1 MVPSPAPREQSE
13 GAASASS
20 SRLAPRVRV
29 RAGGHIDWPALLDRD
44 GKPPRRS
51 EIRELLAVTARRSV
65 IGFGGG
71 LTAPELFPAM
81 ELAETL
87 RQVLSEHPVAALQYG
102 PTEGLP
108 ALREVV
114 AARLVERG
122 MRCEPGEVVITTG
135 AQQALD
141 LVAEALVGRGGT
153 VVIEAPTYVGALQV
167 FAGHEP
173 VFKSFAMDAEGLDVD
188 ALEAWLSTSPRP
200 ALIYTVPTFQNPS
213 GVTLS
218 PARRARLLEL
228 SERFGVPVVEDDPYS
243 ELTYDSKT
251 PVALRAMAGGE
262 DVIHIGTFSK
272 VLSPGIRV
280 GYVVAPAPVLDR
292 LVLLKQGRDL
302 HTDALAQSMVAEYC
316 CGFGLDRHIER
327 LRPSYRAR
335 RDAMLEALRAQMPA
349 GVRWTQ
355 PAGGMFLWVTLPERI
370 SVKEMLPVAVDAGV
384 SFVPGTAFHA
394 DAEGAHSLRL
404 NFTSSSLQEIAVG
417 VGLLSRLVK
426 ERLASS

>member
-1 MVPSPAPREQSE
+1 M
-13 GAASASS
+13 
-20 SRLAPRVRV
+20 
-29 RAGGHIDWPALLDRD
+29 DWPALLDRA
-44 GKPPRRS
+44 GNPPRRS
-51 EIRELLAVTARRSV
+51 EIRDLLAITARRSV

-87 RQVLSEHPVAALQYG
+87 RQVLSEQPVAALQYG

-108 ALREVV
+108 ALRDVV

-122 MRCEPGEVVITTG
+122 IRCSASEVIITTG

-141 LVAEALVGRGGT
+141 LVAEALVARGGT
-153 VVIEAPTYVGALQV
+153 VVVEAPTYVGALQV

-173 VFKSFAMDAEGLDVD
+173 VFKSFGMDADGLDVE
-188 ALEAWLSTSPRP
+188 ALGDWLRASSRP

-218 PARRARLLEL
+218 PARRTRLLEL
-228 SERFGVPVVEDDPYS
+228 SARFGVPVVEDDPYS
-243 ELTYDSKT
+243 ELAYDSDT
-251 PVALRAMAGGE
+251 PVALRAMPGGE
-262 DVIHIGTFSK
+262 SVIHIGTFSK

-327 LRPSYRAR
+327 LRPAYRAR
-335 RDAMLEALRAQMPA
+335 RDAMVEALREEMPA
-349 GVRWTQ
+349 GVTWTQ
-355 PAGGMFLWVTLPERI
+355 PAGGMFLWVTLPERF
-370 SVKEMLPVAVDAGV
+370 SVKELLLAAVDAGV

-394 DAEGAHSLRL
+394 DAAGAHSLRL
-404 NFTSSSLQEIAVG
+404 NFTSSTLQEIATGIRVLG
-417 VGLLSRLVK
+417 RLVK
-426 ERLASS
+426 ERVAST

>member
-1 MVPSPAPREQSE
+1 MPIDFKDEPMPALSRYGGQGRGE
-13 GAASASS
+13 G
-20 SRLAPRVRV
+20 R
-29 RAGGHIDWPALLDRD
+29 RALNWPALLDHD

-51 EIRELLAVTARRSV
+51 EIRDLLAITAQRSV

-87 RQVLSEHPVAALQYG
+87 RQVLSKHPVTALQYG

-114 AARLVERG
+114 ASRLAERG
-122 MRCEPGEVVITTG
+122 MRCSPSEVIITTG

-141 LVAEALVGRGGT
+141 LVAEALVAKAGT
-153 VVIEAPTYVGALQV
+153 VVVEAPTYVGALQV
-167 FAGHEP
+167 FAGHDP
-173 VFKSFAMDAEGLDVD
+173 VFKSFAMDADGLDVD
-188 ALEAWLSTSPRP
+188 ALEEWLSRSPRP
-200 ALIYTVPTFQNPS
+200 ALIYMVPTFQNPS

-218 PARRARLLEL
+218 PSRRTRLLEL
-228 SERFGVPVVEDDPYS
+228 SARYGVPVIEDDPYS
-243 ELTYDSKT
+243 ELAYDSST
-251 PVALRAMAGGE
+251 PVALRAMPGG
-262 DVIHIGTFSK
+262 DGVIHVGTFSK

-280 GYVVAPAPVLDR
+280 GYVLAPAPVLDR

-316 CGFGLDRHIER
+316 CGFGLDRHVER
-327 LRPSYRAR
+327 LRPAYRAR
-335 RDAMLEALRAQMPA
+335 RDAMLAALRDQMPS
-349 GVRWTQ
+349 GVSWTQ
-355 PAGGMFLWVTLPERI
+355 PAGGMFLWVTLPERVA
-370 SVKEMLPVAVDAGV
+370 VKELLPAAVDAGV

-404 NFTSSSLQEIAVG
+404 NFTSSSLQEIATG
-417 VGLLSRLVK
+417 IGLLSRLVR
-426 ERLASS
+426 ERLATS

>member
-1 MVPSPAPREQSE
+1 MHPIHEPIARQAPFQMN
-13 GAASASS
+13 
-20 SRLAPRVRV
+20 
-29 RAGGHIDWPALLDRD
+29 WPALLDRE
-44 GKPPRRS
+44 GTAPRRS
-51 EIRELLAVTARRSV
+51 EIRDLLAITARRSV

-71 LTAPELFPAM
+71 LTAPELFPTT

-114 AARLVERG
+114 AGRLAERG
-122 MRCEPGEVVITTG
+122 IRCTPRELIITTG

-141 LVAEALVGRGGT
+141 LVAEALVAQGGT
-153 VVIEAPTYVGALQV
+153 VVVEAPTYVGALQV
-167 FAGHEP
+167 FSGHGP
-173 VFKSFAMDAEGLDVD
+173 VFQSFAMDADGLDVE
-188 ALEAWLSTSPRP
+188 ALELWLSGSPRP

-218 PARRARLLEL
+218 PARRARLLEV
-228 SERFGVPVVEDDPYS
+228 SSRFGVPVVEDDPYS
-243 ELTYDSKT
+243 ELVYDSSP
-251 PVALRAMAGGE
+251 PVALRAMSGGE
-262 DVIHIGTFSK
+262 GVIHIGTFSK

-302 HTDALAQSMVAEYC
+302 HTDAMAQSMVAEYC
-316 CGFGLDRHIER
+316 RGFGLDRHIDR
-327 LRPSYRAR
+327 LRPAYRAR
-335 RDAMLEALRAQMPA
+335 RDAMLQALRLQMPV

-370 SVKEMLPVAVDAGV
+370 SVQELLPAAVDAGV

-394 DAEGAHSLRL
+394 EVAGTHSLRL
-404 NFTSSSLQEIAVG
+404 NFTSSSLQQIATGIG
-417 VGLLSRLVK
+417 VLSRLVK
-426 ERLASS
+426 ERLDPA